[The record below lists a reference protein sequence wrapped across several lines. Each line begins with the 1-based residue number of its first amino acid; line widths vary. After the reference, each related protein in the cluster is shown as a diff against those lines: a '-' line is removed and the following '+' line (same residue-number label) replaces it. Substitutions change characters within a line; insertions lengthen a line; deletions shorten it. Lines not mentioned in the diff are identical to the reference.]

1 MTTPE
6 EREEIGEVI
15 AEDAAERKG
24 MITVMTSAG
33 EACRLHPDDVTIS
46 FGSINADLRQQLA
59 DVSHERDLLR
69 ALLKRVINSGVLY
82 FEQDAPDDIE
92 ELEADVCAAL
102 KPYAEVKA

>member
-6 EREEIGEVI
+6 ERDYIGEVI

-69 ALLKRVINSGVLY
+69 AALAKSQAFVEQWDDDSQEWMDLSSEISNLLCGPS
-82 FEQDAPDDIE
+82 
-92 ELEADVCAAL
+92 
-102 KPYAEVKA
+102 AEVKS

>member
-6 EREEIGEVI
+6 ERDEIGEVI

-69 ALLKRVINSGVLY
+69 SSRNFVAKKL
-82 FEQDAPDDIE
+82 A
-92 ELEADVCAAL
+92 EAMGMVNGASEDWT
-102 KPYAEVKA
+102 AEVYEILLRTEEKS